1 MAKFRRGSWLPL
13 LFFSFAF
20 LISIHPSS
28 GDANPKKT
36 RLNVLLITI
45 DTLRADRL
53 SCYGSRQVKTPNID
67 GLAEKGALFSRA
79 FAHTPET
86 LPSHTNILLGTTP
99 LYHGVHDN
107 HNFVVRPE
115 FMNLALWL
123 KDRGYST
130 GAFVGAFPLD
140 SRFGLTSGFDVYD
153 DDYGVSPSQEFSYVE
168 RKAEVVVQRALA
180 WLENQKG
187 PWFLWVHCFDPHQRY
202 DPPEPFKTEFRDHP
216 YDGEVA
222 YVDMALGKL
231 LDFVG
236 NGRFKDS
243 TLTVLTADHGESLGE
258 HGESTHGYFA
268 YNSTL
273 WVPLI
278 VDFPGIATAEIA
290 QYVGHIDI
298 FPTVCDVLGLEKP
311 SHLQGL
317 SLLPIIKGKKLPER
331 DIYFESLYPFYSRGW
346 APLRGIIQ
354 GKFKYMDSPIPEVY
368 DLDKDFQESENLA
381 AKSPLGRYK
390 TRFDNLVK
398 SQSFSGESLAKAKT
412 DRAVREKLESLGYVS
427 SPQAPR
433 KEGYSAQD
441 DLKTLLPFQNQ
452 LMQAMAAYHKG
463 DYANGI
469 ALLKGV
475 LDKRKDFDLAYTYLA
490 TIYKEQRR
498 YKEAIDVLREGHQNC
513 PASYKVKVTFGNF
526 LSEVGQYDAGIAIL
540 KEGLA
545 IMDYDPELW
554 NYLGVAYWH
563 KGSFDDSLKAYDQAL
578 ALAQDYPVVIN
589 NMGSLYLSI
598 FLATKKPEDHRKAV
612 ENFKR
617 AIDLDPQ
624 YESPYNGLGA
634 ALKMA
639 GDLDGAIACW
649 KKAVELRPDY
659 SFSLY
664 NLGLALLEK
673 GDKGEALAYL
683 TRYKEGFYRSLS
695 PQEQNKLD
703 ALIQECKKSP

>member
-1 MAKFRRGSWLPL
+1 VAKFGQGSRWSPL
-13 LFFSFAF
+13 FLAFAF
-20 LISIHPSS
+20 SASIASAPAEANSNKDQPS
-28 GDANPKKT
+28 
-36 RLNVLLITI
+36 VLLITI

-67 GLAEKGALFSRA
+67 GLAEKGVLFSRA

-107 HNFVVRPE
+107 HNFIVRPE
-115 FMNLALWL
+115 FLNLARWL

-153 DDYGVSPSQEFSYVE
+153 DEYGVSPSQEFSYVE
-168 RKAEVVVQRALA
+168 RKAEAVVRKALA
-180 WLENQKG
+180 WLENRKG
-187 PWFLWVHCFDPHQRY
+187 PWFLWIHCFDPHQRY
-202 DPPEPFKTEFRDHP
+202 DPPEPFKSEFQDHL

-231 LDFVG
+231 LGHVQKRG
-236 NGRFKDS
+236 KEER
-243 TLTVLTADHGESLGE
+243 TLIIFTADHGEALGE

-278 VDFPGIATAEIA
+278 IDFPGIMKA
-290 QYVGHIDI
+290 QVNHYVCHVDI
-298 FPTVCDVLGLEKP
+298 FPTVCDILGIEKP
-311 SHLQGL
+311 AHLQGF
-317 SLLPIIKGKKLPER
+317 SLFPVMKGKKLSDR
-331 DIYFESLYPFYSRGW
+331 DIYVESLYPFYSRGW
-346 APLRGIIQ
+346 APLRGMIQ
-354 GKFKYMDSPIPEVY
+354 GQVKYLDSPIPEVY
-368 DLDKDFQESENLA
+368 DLNKDFQESENLA
-381 AKSPLGRYK
+381 DKSPLEKYK
-390 TRFDNLVK
+390 TGFDSLVK
-398 SQSFSGESLAKAKT
+398 SQTYSGENAARAKA
-412 DRAVREKLESLGYVS
+412 DRATREKLESLGYVS
-427 SPQAPR
+427 SPQASL
-433 KEGYSAQD
+433 KEAYSSED

-463 DYANGI
+463 DYENGI
-469 ALLKGV
+469 ALLREV
-475 LDKRKDFDLAYTYLA
+475 IDRRKDFDLAYTYLG
-490 TIYKEQRR
+490 TLYKEQRR
-498 YKEAIDVLREGHQNC
+498 YKEAVEVLREGNHNC

-526 LSEVGQYDAGIAIL
+526 LSEVGQYDAAIAIL

-563 KGSFDDSLKAYDQAL
+563 KGSFDDSLKAYEQAL
-578 ALAQDYPVVIN
+578 ALAEDYPVVIN

-598 FLATKKPEDHRKAV
+598 FLAAKKPEDHRKAV
-612 ENFKR
+612 ENFRR
-617 AIDLDPQ
+617 AIKLDPE

-634 ALKMA
+634 ALKMS
-639 GDLDGAIACW
+639 GDLEGAIESW

-659 SFSLY
+659 GHALY
-664 NLGLALLEK
+664 NLGLAFL
-673 GDKGEALAYL
+673 DKGNRTEALAYL
-683 TRYKEGFYRSLS
+683 MKYKEKFYRSLS
-695 PQEQNKLD
+695 PQEKNRLD
-703 ALIQECKKSP
+703 AIMEKCRR